1 MTKQEY
7 IEKIDNFMAD
17 CPDIVLL
24 DLILK
29 ASQRLVFDAWEEPD
43 SDEDETQNL

>member
-7 IEKIDNFMAD
+7 IEKINTFMAD
-17 CPDIVLL
+17 CPDIALL

-29 ASQRLVFDAWEEPD
+29 ILAKAWFSWPVEESD
-43 SDEDETQNL
+43 SDEEEH